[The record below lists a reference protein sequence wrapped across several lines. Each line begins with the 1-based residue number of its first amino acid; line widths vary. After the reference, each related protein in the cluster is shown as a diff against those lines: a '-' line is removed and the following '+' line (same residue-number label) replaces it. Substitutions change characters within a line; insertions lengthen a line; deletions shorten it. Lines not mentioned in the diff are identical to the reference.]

1 MIPGC
6 PGSENL
12 LLLADMNA
20 DSNLL
25 PPAVVHNEGITP
37 QSRPRGQLARLSK
50 IWAWA
55 ARHKFAL
62 LFLLVYVLA
71 DAVDLFPNPRFGVQ
85 PWNPQPALALALIAY
100 GGSAYGPVVL
110 AGILAA
116 WLSVPAMHLG
126 TESVLAAVVMAMTY
140 WGAGLIVR
148 RWTQWNS
155 TEVRPRDVNRLLLL
169 CLATAIVVAAVEAL
183 RQFAGSDLAASALP
197 VLVFRLF
204 IADLLG
210 LVVLTPALLQWATN
224 AGLRLAQPAHYWTV
238 ARDALIFVLMLGAL
252 LLLVFGLRPLDE
264 FRMSYLLFLPMIVV
278 SMRYGLFG
286 VATTIPVAQLGLL
299 GALTLTGTRPGTAF
313 EFQLL
318 MLTLA
323 ISTLYLGALSDERQ
337 RSAARIAEHERALRE
352 RDRTLAEAQRIASTA
367 ELAAALAHDLN
378 QPLSAIGTFARAS
391 QVLADRGD
399 AERAKLNETLDQIV
413 QESARAGQYLRR
425 MRDFF
430 RTGSM
435 RLEPVSVASL
445 FENTHA
451 HVRDR
456 LVRADIQWRST
467 IEPGLP
473 EVSVDAVQI
482 GAVLGNLVVNACEA
496 LEGRLTW
503 RQVHLKAFR
512 ISDGG
517 ECQVRILVQ
526 DTGPGVASEVRQRL
540 FTPLATSKPNGM
552 GLGLA
557 LSRSIAERQGGRLWF
572 DPDREMTTFCLDL
585 RAHAT

>member
-6 PGSENL
+6 PGSGNL
-12 LLLADMNA
+12 LLVLHMNA
-20 DSNLL
+20 DSDSL
-25 PPAVVHNEGITP
+25 PPAAVHDTGITADSGARN
-37 QSRPRGQLARLSK
+37 QFRRLSK
-50 IWAWA
+50 VWAWVV
-55 ARHKFAL
+55 RHKFAL
-62 LFLLVYVLA
+62 LFLLAYVAA

-85 PWNPQPALALALIAY
+85 PWNPQPALALALVAH
-100 GGSAYGPVVL
+100 GGSAYVPVVL
-110 AGILAA
+110 VGILVA
-116 WLSVPAMHLG
+116 WYIVPTAHLG
-126 TESVLAAVVMAMTY
+126 ADSVLAAVVMAVVY

-148 RWTQWNS
+148 RWTQWS
-155 TEVRPRDVNRLLLL
+155 SAQVRPRDVNRLLLI
-169 CLATAIVVAAVEAL
+169 CLATAILIAVAEAL
-183 RQFAGSDLAASALP
+183 RQFAGSDLATSALP
-197 VLVFRLF
+197 LLVFRLF

-210 LVVLTPALLQWATN
+210 LVVLTPALLQWASN
-224 AGLRLAQPAHYWTV
+224 SGLQIAQKTSYWIV
-238 ARDALIFVLMLGAL
+238 ARDALIFVLVLGAL

-278 SMRYGLFG
+278 AMRYGLFG
-286 VATTIPVAQLGLL
+286 IATTIPLAQLGLL
-299 GALTLTGTRPGTAF
+299 GALTLAGTRPGTAF

-337 RSAARIAEHERALRE
+337 RSATRIAGHERTLRE
-352 RDRTLAEAQRIASTA
+352 RDRVLAETQRIASTA

-391 QVLADRGD
+391 QVLADRGE
-399 AERAKLNETLDQIV
+399 AERAKLIETLDQVV

-435 RLEPVSVASL
+435 RLEPISVDGLVES
-445 FENTHA
+445 THA

-456 LVRADIQWRST
+456 LVRADIQWRCT

-473 EVSVDAVQI
+473 AVSVDAVQI
-482 GAVLGNLVVNACEA
+482 GAVLGNLVANACDA

-503 RQVHLKAFR
+503 RQVHLKAYR
-512 ISDGG
+512 ITDGG
-517 ECQVRILVQ
+517 DCHVRILVE
-526 DTGPGVASEVRQRL
+526 DTGPGVPAEVRQRL

-585 RAHAT
+585 RADAA